1 MARIT
6 AGSAVKYIILPG
18 LLPRIRE
25 LFFTGFGLIAFY
37 MALVYGRAGL
47 LSPAHP
53 YLNQANIGKFGIVH
67 VLASGWQGLDLK
79 WKNIDKI
86 LIYLC
91 VMTGVALLF
100 AYIFGL
106 LFYLVAAPAMA
117 QSYGYDAGTALFS
130 NSYPEHDLAFM
141 MLDRM
146 LGIPGIYNSKVITSG
161 EYGPMPNAFHHGLHA
176 LFAYFS
182 WGMFAIAVV
191 LVLYFV
197 VEIVLETTVTGTPFG
212 KHFENIWVP
221 LRIVAGLGLLIPVA
235 YGLNSAQWIT
245 LYVAKAGSNFAT
257 NGWIKFNRA
266 MENPMGME
274 NKELVALPVTPDFTG
289 LGKDLFTIRACKDVE
304 QKIALHSYLGE
315 QASSNSG
322 ASPAP
327 TYDADGNEEIV
338 VTAPPKKTRIY
349 GYFVNDDRSFN
360 ILGQKGQQEK
370 FWPEGYGGNFINLY
384 LEGLRFYKGQ
394 DIKIVF
400 GKYKEENLGRFPGGV
415 EPVCG
420 EVVVPNLLPFGQKIP
435 DGNITNADISD
446 GVLIGGAHMYA
457 ILNMVEGITKDGFGD
472 TATGDEEYNY
482 FLMRAATNRY
492 YYQQTSEGQA
502 DILAYAEKNAEFS
515 SDTNLKCPEDSD
527 NDGFDDMTRA
537 SNGSSGGTEQFTE
550 LGKCDGP
557 PASEFYSNLLEKY
570 QRYFSYG
577 PLMGYDYFTGRGKEA
592 LQQRCAAMNCSNV
605 VSGAQE
611 TCRRKAEDCQKT
623 LQGYDEYKPFSSVY
637 YRDLGQQNPFLSNRE
652 LNADL
657 FKYGWGGAGIWY
669 KLIAEKNGSLTSAT
683 NALPRV
689 TQFPQ
694 MMQVVASER
703 AAVDQRVSSV
713 ACEMYNPARSG
724 DTPISLP
731 GGSSNPH
738 QLALMYFG
746 LCKSLHQNES
756 IRVLDAEPP
765 KSNNKAMEIMNVL
778 FGTKHL
784 FSFRENAI
792 VNPMSQMAALGRAL
806 LDKAIYNV
814 MGATG
819 GSAGSG
825 ILSMLGSTL
834 GGEIGQ
840 IAGALGVAGQGIS
853 SMIVAFAMIG
863 LTAGVLLFYVL
874 PFMPFMYFFFA
885 VGTWVKTIFEA
896 LVGTPLWALAHL
908 RMDGSPGFS
917 GKAALGGYFMLLEIF
932 IRPIVTLF
940 ALVSSLFIFLAVAYV
955 LNITWGIVT
964 HNLVGYDPMAKI
976 STNWLETSY
985 YRPRVDQLFFT
996 IIYIIFM
1003 YMTATSSF
1011 KLIDLIPDNT
1021 LRWISETKI
1030 FGPQDSADQQ
1040 VESTT
1045 QMVAIPVH
1053 QMMAPIIKQGA
1064 DLAYQTPAGIG
1075 QSAGSIKN
1083 MMERISNNGGGSGQ

>member
-37 MALVYGRAGL
+37 MALVYGRTRL
-47 LSPAHP
+47 LAPAHP
-53 YLNQANIGKFGIVH
+53 YLNQANIGKFGIIH
-67 VLASGWQGLDLK
+67 VLGAAWKGLEFS
-79 WKNIDKI
+79 WKNIDRI
-86 LIYLC
+86 LIYFC
-91 VMTGVALLF
+91 VLTGVALLF
-100 AYIFGL
+100 AYIVGL

-117 QSYGYDAGTALFS
+117 QTYGQAFFTNYNTQ
-130 NSYPEHDLAFM
+130 NDLAFM

-146 LGIPGIYNSKVITSG
+146 LGIPGIYDSKVITSG
-161 EYGPMPNAFHHGLHA
+161 QYGPMPNSFHMGLHA

-197 VEIVLETTVTGTPFG
+197 VEIVLETTQTGTPFG

-221 LRIVAGLGLLIPVA
+221 LRLVAGIGLLIPVA

-245 LYVAKAGSNFAT
+245 LYVAKAGSNFAS
-257 NGWIKFNRA
+257 NGWIAFNKA
-266 MENPMGME
+266 MLNPSGMSNE
-274 NKELVALPVTPDFTG
+274 ELLALPVTPDFTG
-289 LGKDLFTIRACKDVE
+289 LAKDLFTIRACKDVE
-304 QKIALHSYLGE
+304 EKIASARRKEAKAAAEGNT
-315 QASSNSG
+315 A
-322 ASPAP
+322 AP
-327 TYDADGNEEIV
+327 SVDSENGGEIV
-338 VTAPPKKTRIY
+338 VEGRNKADRVES
-349 GYFVNDDRSFN
+349 YFIDDDRAFN
-360 ILGQKGQQEK
+360 ILGSKGQQEK
-370 FWPEGYGGNFINLY
+370 YWPEGYDNNFVNLY
-384 LEGLRFYKGQ
+384 AEGLRFYKGQ
-394 DIKIVF
+394 DIKIIF
-400 GKYKEENLGRFPGGV
+400 GRYREENLSQFTGGV
-415 EPVCG
+415 EPLCG
-420 EVVVPNLLPFGQKIP
+420 EVVIPNLLPLGQKIP
-435 DGNITNADISD
+435 QGNVTNADISE
-446 GVLIGGAHMYA
+446 GMLIGASHMFA
-457 ILNMVEGITKDGFGD
+457 ILKMVEGISKTGYGSEKDG
-472 TATGDEEYNY
+472 EEYYNY
-482 FLMRAATNRY
+482 MLLRAATDRY
-492 YYQQTSEGQA
+492 YYQNTAEGRAALQKWAA
-502 DILAYAEKNAEFS
+502 DADAEYN
-515 SDTNLKCPEDSD
+515 NLKCMNDTDNNGLDDAGFLEDG
-527 NDGFDDMTRA
+527 DGAEDFV
-537 SNGSSGGTEQFTE
+537 E
-550 LGKCDGP
+550 LGRCDGP
-557 PASEFYSNLLEKY
+557 PATEFYSGLLEKY

-577 PLMGYDYFTGRGKEA
+577 PTMGYDYFTGRGKES
-592 LQQRCAAMNCSNV
+592 LQERCAAINCSTV

-611 TCRRKAEDCQKT
+611 TCQRKSKDCQET
-623 LQGYDEYKPFSSVY
+623 LSGYDEYKPFSSVFY
-637 YRDLGQQNPFLSNRE
+637 EDLGQENPFFSNRD
-652 LNADL
+652 LNSDL

-669 KLIAEKNGSLTSAT
+669 KFIAEKNGSLTSAT

-689 TQFPQ
+689 TQYPK
-694 MMQVVASER
+694 MMMTVAAER
-703 AAVDQRVSSV
+703 AAVDKRVASV
-713 ACEMYNPARSG
+713 TCEMYNPSRGG
-724 DTPISLP
+724 DTPLSLP
-731 GGSSNPH
+731 TGSSDPH

-746 LCKSLHQNES
+746 LCKTLHQNEAMR
-756 IRVLDAEPP
+756 ILDAQPP
-765 KSNNKAMEIMNVL
+765 KTYNKALEIMNVL

-784 FSFRENAI
+784 FSFRENSI
-792 VNPMSQMAALGRAL
+792 VNPMSQLAALGRAL

-825 ILSMLGSTL
+825 ILSMIGSTF
-834 GGEIGQ
+834 GGDVGQ

-853 SMIVAFAMIG
+853 KMIVAFAMIG

-964 HNLVGYDPMAKI
+964 HNLVGYDPMAQI
-976 STNWLETSY
+976 STNWMETSY

-1040 VESTT
+1040 VENTT

-1053 QMMAPIIKQGA
+1053 QMMSPIIKQGS
-1064 DLAYQTPAGIG
+1064 DLAYQAPAGVG
-1075 QSAGSIKN
+1075 QMMGS
-1083 MMERISNNGGGSGQ
+1083 MRQTAERMGRPQGGGE